1 MSEYESMIDSIDD
14 IWMLTL
20 VLNRTLVE
28 NVRLIKTEKQM
39 CMCIVNKSH
48 AISVTGEQ
56 VSGHLMYTR

>member
-20 VLNRTLVE
+20 VLNTTLVE

-39 CMCIVNKSH
+39 CMCIVNKSQ
-48 AISVTGEQ
+48 ATSVTG
-56 VSGHLMYTR
+56 